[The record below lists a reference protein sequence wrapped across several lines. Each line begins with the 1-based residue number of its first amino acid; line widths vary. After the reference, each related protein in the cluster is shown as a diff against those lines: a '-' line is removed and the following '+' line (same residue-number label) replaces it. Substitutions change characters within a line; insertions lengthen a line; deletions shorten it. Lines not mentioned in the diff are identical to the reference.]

1 MKNKIEDLRDH
12 LFVTLERLSADDKP
26 PSAEEIARARAISEV
41 AKTLIDSARVE
52 VEYMRVRS
60 DSPRLAQ
67 AKSKFIEGSLLPAP
81 APTGQ
86 ERNP

>member
-1 MKNKIEDLRDH
+1 MRNKIEDLRNH
-12 LFVTLERLSADDKP
+12 LFAQLERLGEEKL
-26 PSAEEIARARAISEV
+26 PSPEELARAKAISEV

-60 DSPRLAQ
+60 DSPRLGI

-81 APTGQ
+81 SPVQGRDQ
-86 ERNP
+86 